1 VSRYQNHRLYSP
13 SLKKLMSKEDANI
26 MLKEEIGE
34 STLRLK
40 AVKFGHLIS

>member
-1 VSRYQNHRLYSP
+1 
-13 SLKKLMSKEDANI
+13 MSKEDANI